1 MSQPNSTY
9 RQMELN
15 PKAADGAHSAEDAQ
29 KNIEHARAQADY
41 YQQQHIELEKT
52 KRDKQLFA
60 AQLNELGMS
69 IHNITRRL
77 EQEIKDLDGEK
88 QALTEVYQCLTRHLQ
103 ILSALDPTDWSNE
116 GIKERLLE
124 ALPKLDR
131 AENDLNEAYAG
142 VRRYHFTKI
151 FDVDPLATR
160 RWGINWTQLQ
170 AEILRGVFFHLPLL
184 VLLVMGF
191 GLWYIF
197 S

>member
-1 MSQPNSTY
+1 MSQTNPSY

-15 PKAADGAHSAEDAQ
+15 PKAADGAHSAEEAQ
-29 KNIEHARAQADY
+29 KSIEHARAQADY

-69 IHNITRRL
+69 IHNTTRRL
-77 EQEIKDLDGEK
+77 EHEIKTLDSEK
-88 QALTEVYQCLTRHLQ
+88 EILTEVYQCLTRHLQ
-103 ILSALDPTDWSNE
+103 ILSALDPKDWSNE

-142 VRRYHFTKI
+142 TRRYRFTKI
-151 FDVDPLATR
+151 FDTDPMATR
-160 RWGINWTQLQ
+160 RWGIDWTQLR
-170 AEILRGVFFHLPLL
+170 AEVLRGLFFHLPLF